1 MKIFPKIYIPKT
13 EQLSKLFVEEFK
25 KYFPEIHEKLK
36 LDRNQDFL
44 KGSSSENV
52 EKIIN
57 CIFSAETEEDFKALP
72 KLGLMFEYQGT
83 SEEYKPAVIC
93 FTETYEDSMRKIQ
106 SSDYALVVKRVNE
119 ETSENDGMI
128 SEEAMAAFT
137 FEPEET
143 VKEEVK
149 KDKKGGRK

>member
-1 MKIFPKIYIPKT
+1 MATVKHITTIEDLKKVLHGTEGLVGVEQGLQVYSKRQKNWTKAGMRPKNI
-13 EQLSKLFVEEFK
+13 
-25 KYFPEIHEKLK
+25 
-36 LDRNQDFL
+36 
-44 KGSSSENV
+44 
-52 EKIIN
+52 EKIIQG
-57 CIFSAETEEDFKALP
+57 IFSAETKEDFEKLP
-72 KLGLMFEYQGT
+72 KLGLMFEYEGT
-83 SEEYKPAVIC
+83 PEEYKPAVIC

-106 SSDYALVVKRVNE
+106 RSDYALVVKRVNE

-149 KDKKGGRK
+149 KNKKGGRK

>member
-1 MKIFPKIYIPKT
+1 MATVKHITTLEALKNVLNGTEGLIGVEQGLQVYSKRQKNWTKAGMRPK
-13 EQLSKLFVEEFK
+13 
-25 KYFPEIHEKLK
+25 
-36 LDRNQDFL
+36 
-44 KGSSSENV
+44 NV

-83 SEEYKPAVIC
+83 PEEYKPAVIC

>member
-1 MKIFPKIYIPKT
+1 
-13 EQLSKLFVEEFK
+13 
-25 KYFPEIHEKLK
+25 
-36 LDRNQDFL
+36 
-44 KGSSSENV
+44 
-52 EKIIN
+52 
-57 CIFSAETEEDFKALP
+57 
-72 KLGLMFEYQGT
+72 MFEYQGT
-83 SEEYKPAVIC
+83 PEEYKPAVIC

-128 SEEAMAAFT
+128 SEEAIAAFT

>member
-1 MKIFPKIYIPKT
+1 MATVKHITTLEALKNVLNGTEGLIGVEQGLQVYSKRQKNWTKAGMRPK
-13 EQLSKLFVEEFK
+13 
-25 KYFPEIHEKLK
+25 
-36 LDRNQDFL
+36 
-44 KGSSSENV
+44 NV

-83 SEEYKPAVIC
+83 PEEYKPAVIC

-128 SEEAMAAFT
+128 SEEAIAAFT

>member
-1 MKIFPKIYIPKT
+1 MATVKHITTLEALKNALNGQEGLIGVEQGLQVYSKRQKNWTKAGMRPK
-13 EQLSKLFVEEFK
+13 
-25 KYFPEIHEKLK
+25 
-36 LDRNQDFL
+36 
-44 KGSSSENV
+44 NV

-57 CIFSAETEEDFKALP
+57 CIFSAEKEEDFKALP

-83 SEEYKPAVIC
+83 PEEYKPAVIC

-137 FEPEET
+137 FEPEEPT
-143 VKEEVK
+143 KEEVK

>member
-1 MKIFPKIYIPKT
+1 MATVKHITTLEALKNVLNGTEGLRGVEQGLQVYSKRQKNWTKAGMRPK
-13 EQLSKLFVEEFK
+13 
-25 KYFPEIHEKLK
+25 
-36 LDRNQDFL
+36 
-44 KGSSSENV
+44 NV

-83 SEEYKPAVIC
+83 PEEYKPAVIC

-128 SEEAMAAFT
+128 SEEAIAAFT

-143 VKEEVK
+143 IKEEVK

>member
-1 MKIFPKIYIPKT
+1 MATVKHITTLEALKNVLNGTEGLRGVEQGLQVYSKRQKNWTKAGMRPK
-13 EQLSKLFVEEFK
+13 
-25 KYFPEIHEKLK
+25 
-36 LDRNQDFL
+36 
-44 KGSSSENV
+44 NV

-83 SEEYKPAVIC
+83 PEEYKPAVIC

-119 ETSENDGMI
+119 EATENDGMI
-128 SEEAMAAFT
+128 SEEAIAAFT
-137 FEPEET
+137 FEPEEP